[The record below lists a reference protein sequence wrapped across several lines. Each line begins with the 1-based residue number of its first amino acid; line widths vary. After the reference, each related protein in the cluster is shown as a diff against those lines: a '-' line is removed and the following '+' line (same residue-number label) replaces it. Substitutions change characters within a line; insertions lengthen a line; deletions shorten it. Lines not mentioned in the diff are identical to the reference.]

1 MAKPKRTPIITAAI
15 APSDRPPE
23 WCNVEATEPEL
34 WLPAGVAVEY
44 VV

>member
-1 MAKPKRTPIITAAI
+1 MAKPKRTPITIAAI

-23 WCNVEATEPEL
+23 WCNVEAREPEL
-34 WLPAGVAVEY
+34 WLLVGVAVEY